1 MGGANALIMVNHFN
15 QFSHGSPSPIRVARD
30 WHVLWPDQGLALA
43 SVS

>member
-1 MGGANALIMVNHFN
+1 MGGANAPIMANYLN
-15 QFSHGSPSPIRVARD
+15 QFSNSSPSPIRVARD